1 MFVKEMGEELDE
13 PVVPAPIDIDPGHV
27 AMMCNAHGMDV
38 LGPPPSPRCPPIG
51 ATRASCDV
59 SDTMATMAG

>member
-38 LGPPPSPRCPPIG
+38 LGPPPSPRCPP
-51 ATRASCDV
+51 
-59 SDTMATMAG
+59 